1 MNDYMKALHQ
11 RFFREPAYPE
21 IRREAETLRLALR
34 EKLDRE
40 DREALLKLADLGI
53 ELREEISLA
62 SFTAGFQLAL
72 GIAGELEPYSFDDDE
87 ERRACEALRRRR
99 GE

>member
-1 MNDYMKALHQ
+1 MHDYMNALHQ

-34 EKLDRE
+34 EKLDRQ
-40 DREALLKLADLGI
+40 DRESLLKLADLAI

-72 GIAGELEPYSFDDDE
+72 GIAGELTPYCFEDDE
-87 ERRACEALRRRR
+87 EERALRRLER
-99 GE
+99 ETQ

>member
-21 IRREAETLRLALR
+21 IRRELETLRASLR
-34 EKLDRE
+34 EKLDRQ

-72 GIAGELEPYSFDDDE
+72 GIAGELTPYSFDDDE
-87 ERRACEALRRRR
+87 EEPALRRMEREAR
-99 GE
+99 

>member
-21 IRREAETLRLALR
+21 IRREA
-34 EKLDRE
+34 
-40 DREALLKLADLGI
+40 LLKLADLAI

-72 GIAGELEPYSFDDDE
+72 GIAGELTPYCFEDDE
-87 ERRACEALRRRR
+87 EERALRRLER
-99 GE
+99 EAQ

>member
-21 IRREAETLRLALR
+21 IRREAETLRASLR
-34 EKLDRE
+34 EKLDRQ

-72 GIAGELEPYSFDDDE
+72 GIAGELTPYSFDDDE
-87 ERRACEALRRRR
+87 EERALRRMER
-99 GE
+99 EAQ

>member
-21 IRREAETLRLALR
+21 
-34 EKLDRE
+34 
-40 DREALLKLADLGI
+40 I

-72 GIAGELEPYSFDDDE
+72 GIAGELTPYCFEDDE
-87 ERRACEALRRRR
+87 EERALRRLER
-99 GE
+99 ETQ

>member
-21 IRREAETLRLALR
+21 IRREAEALR
-34 EKLDRE
+34 EKLDRQ
-40 DREALLKLADLGI
+40 DRESLLKLADLAI

-72 GIAGELEPYSFDDDE
+72 GIAGELTPYCFEDDE
-87 ERRACEALRRRR
+87 EERALRRLER
-99 GE
+99 ETQ